1 MDNLNTNLN
10 QIAGDLTASA
20 GLLESF
26 SDMTGSAQKLLNSTT
41 EFLQTVQQQTKESR
55 QTFQE
60 TSKTFSG
67 LDDSMDA
74 AADSVGTALKSAEN
88 VYDQMDQV
96 ISGAFS
102 DESADAQQIASTHL
116 LMQLWFGWILPFSS
130 RKICKANYRTVQK
143 ACGMPPPILA
153 PPGVS

>member
-1 MDNLNTNLN
+1 
-10 QIAGDLTASA
+10 
-20 GLLESF
+20 
-26 SDMTGSAQKLLNSTT
+26 MTGSAQKLLNSTT

-96 ISGAFS
+96 ILGAF
-102 DESADAQQIASTHL
+102 
-116 LMQLWFGWILPFSS
+116 LMKVRMHSRLHPRWILSLV
-130 RKICKANYRTVQK
+130 RLE
-143 ACGMPPPILA
+143 MW
-153 PPGVS
+153 

>member
-1 MDNLNTNLN
+1 
-10 QIAGDLTASA
+10 
-20 GLLESF
+20 
-26 SDMTGSAQKLLNSTT
+26 
-41 EFLQTVQQQTKESR
+41 
-55 QTFQE
+55 
-60 TSKTFSG
+60 
-67 LDDSMDA
+67 MDA

-102 DESADAQQIASTHL
+102 DESADAQQIASTLDTLAGQVGNVVTAYTSVRDSVAAVADKYPRHPHL